1 MTINIAKPKR
11 CAILVGGGPAPGI
24 NSVIRAATIKLLNE
38 GVPVLGIFDGYQHL
52 MMGDVSQVVDL
63 HIDNVSNIHFEGG
76 SILRTSR
83 ANPVTREGGLK
94 NVLDSLNKLG
104 VDALITIGGDDTC
117 FSAVRLAKESG
128 GKVQII
134 HIPKTIDNDLNLPSD
149 IRTFGFATARHYG
162 YLIIKNLMNDAK
174 TTSRWYLITAMGRK
188 AGHLALGIGKSSG
201 ATLTIIPEEF
211 PETQLS
217 PKKLVDIIVGAIIK
231 RRAAGRYYGVAVLA
245 EGLAQLLSQD
255 ELKKMGHIELDQH
268 GHIRLSE
275 IDLGGMLKDLVKK
288 ELHKFGISTTVVDK
302 DIGYELRSVEPVP
315 FDVEYTQDLGYSAA
329 NYLLAGNSGDMAS
342 IQVGR
347 FVPIPFEEMLDSET
361 GKPIIRMVDVTT
373 QSYKV
378 AIEYM
383 IRLKKEDFTDNEK
396 LKKLA
401 EAANIPPD
409 EFRKRFGY
417 LVVL

>member
-1 MTINIAKPKR
+1 MAKPKR

-24 NSVIRAATIKLLNE
+24 NSVIRAATIKFKNE
-38 GVPVLGIFDGYQHL
+38 SVSVLGIYDGYEHL
-52 MMGDVSQVVDL
+52 MTGDFSQVVEL
-63 HIDNVSNIHFEGG
+63 QIDDVSNIHFEGG

-83 ANPVTREGGLK
+83 ANPKTREGGIK
-94 NVLDSLNKLG
+94 NVLDTLKKLS
-104 VDALITIGGDDTC
+104 VDALMTIGGDDTY
-117 FSAVRLAKESG
+117 FTAVRLAMESNNQL
-128 GKVQII
+128 QII
-134 HIPKTIDNDLNLPSD
+134 HIPKTIDNDLNLPAG

-174 TTSRWYLITAMGRK
+174 TTKRWYLITAMGRK
-188 AGHLALGIGKSSG
+188 AGHLALGIGKASG

-211 PETQLS
+211 PEKQLS
-217 PKKLVDIIVGAIIK
+217 PQKLVDIIVGAIIK
-231 RRAAGRYYGVAVLA
+231 RRASGRFYGVIVLA
-245 EGLAQLLSQD
+245 EGLAQLLSEE

-275 IDLGGMLKDLVKK
+275 IDLGGMLKDQVKS
-288 ELHKFGISTTVVDK
+288 ELHKLGIATTVVDK

-329 NYLLAGNSGDMAS
+329 NYLLEGNSGHMAS
-342 IQVGR
+342 IQEGR
-347 FVPIPFEEMLDSET
+347 FVPIPFDDMLDPIT
-361 GKPIIRMVDVTT
+361 KKPIIRMVDIST

-378 AIEYM
+378 AFEYM
-383 IRLKKEDFTDNEK
+383 IRLKKDDFIDNEK
-396 LKKLA
+396 LEKLA
-401 EAANIPPD
+401 EAANLPPA

>member
-1 MTINIAKPKR
+1 MAKPKR

-24 NSVIRAATIKLLNE
+24 NSVIRAATIKFKNE
-38 GVPVLGIFDGYQHL
+38 SVSVLGIYDGYEHL
-52 MMGDVSQVVDL
+52 MTGDFSQVVEL
-63 HIDNVSNIHFEGG
+63 QIDDVSNIHFEGG

-83 ANPVTREGGLK
+83 ANPKTREGGIK
-94 NVLDSLNKLG
+94 NVLDTLKKLS
-104 VDALITIGGDDTC
+104 VDALMTIGGDDTY
-117 FSAVRLAKESG
+117 FTAVRLAMESNNQL
-128 GKVQII
+128 QII
-134 HIPKTIDNDLNLPSD
+134 HIPKTIDNDLNLPAG

-174 TTSRWYLITAMGRK
+174 TTKRWYLITAMGRK

-211 PETQLS
+211 QEKQLS
-217 PKKLVDIIVGAIIK
+217 PQKLVDIIVGAIIK
-231 RRAAGRYYGVAVLA
+231 RRAAGRFYGVAVLA
-245 EGLAQLLSQD
+245 EGLAQLLSEE

-275 IDLGGMLKDLVKK
+275 IDLGGMLKDQVKS
-288 ELHKFGISTTVVDK
+288 ELHKLGISTTVVDK

-329 NYLLAGNSGDMAS
+329 NYLLEGHSGHMAS
-342 IQVGR
+342 IQEGR
-347 FVPIPFEEMLDSET
+347 FVPIPFEDMLDPET
-361 GKPIIRMVDVTT
+361 GRPIIRMVDIST

-378 AIEYM
+378 ASEYM
-383 IRLKKEDFTDNEK
+383 IRLKKDDFINNEK
-396 LKKLA
+396 LEKLA
-401 EAANIPPD
+401 KAANLPPA

>member
-1 MTINIAKPKR
+1 MTKPKL

-24 NSVIRAATIKLLNE
+24 NSVIRAATIKLKNE
-38 GVPVLGIFDGYQHL
+38 GVRVIGIFDGYEHL
-52 MMGDVSQVVDL
+52 MMGDISQVTDL
-63 HIDNVSNIHFEGG
+63 QIDDVSNIHFEGG

-94 NVLDSLNKLG
+94 NVLASMEKLG
-104 VDALITIGGDDTC
+104 VDALMTIGGDDTC
-117 FSAVRLAKESG
+117 FTAVRLEKESG
-128 GKVQII
+128 KKIQII
-134 HIPKTIDNDLNLPSD
+134 HIPKTIDNDLNLPAD

-174 TTSRWYLITAMGRK
+174 TTKRWYLITAMGRK
-188 AGHLALGIGKSSG
+188 AGHLALGIGKPSG

-211 PETQLS
+211 PEKQLS

-231 RRAAGRYYGVAVLA
+231 RRAAGRFHGVAVLA

-255 ELKKMGHIELDQH
+255 ELKKMGHIELDQF

-275 IDLGGMLKDLVKK
+275 IDLGGILKHHVKN
-288 ELHKFGISTTVVDK
+288 ELHKLGISTTVVDK

-329 NYLLAGNSGDMAS
+329 NYLLDGNSGHMAS
-342 IQVGR
+342 IQEGR
-347 FVPIPFEEMLDSET
+347 FVPIPFDDMLDSAT
-361 GKPIIRMVDVTT
+361 GKPIIRMVNIST

-378 AIEYM
+378 AYEYM
-383 IRLKKEDFTDNEK
+383 IRLKKEDFINSEK
-396 LKKLA
+396 LQKLA
-401 EAANIPPD
+401 AAANLPPD